1 MNGPH
6 LSKGARQPPPPRGG
20 KLRLYS
26 NRFCPYAQ
34 RVHLVLDAKKIPYDV
49 VNINLSS
56 KPDWIYDKSP
66 YGKIPALEL
75 DTGDVLYESLIIA
88 DYLDERYHQHLL
100 HAKDPLQKAKDK
112 LLIEQFNR
120 IINTMYRVMMNIGRI
135 SLDDDETISNG
146 LNTFERE
153 LAERGGPFFAGNKP
167 GMLDY
172 MIWPWCERA
181 DILKL
186 FGNQH
191 LLKRDKYK
199 KLMEWRNRM
208 SDDPTVKRSLLDSDF
223 HVKYLQSH
231 RAGMPDY
238 DLILNSK

>member
-1 MNGPH
+1 MNSPH
-6 LSKGARQPPPPRGG
+6 LSKGYPG
-20 KLRLYS
+20 
-26 NRFCPYAQ
+26 
-34 RVHLVLDAKKIPYDV
+34 IEYDV
-49 VNINLSS
+49 VNINLSN
-56 KPDWIYDKSP
+56 KPDWLYDKNP
-66 YGKIPALEL
+66 LGKIPALEVE
-75 DTGDVLYESLIIA
+75 TGDVLYESLIIA

-100 HAKDPLQKAKDK
+100 HPKDPLQKAKDK

-120 IINTMYRVMMNIGRI
+120 VINTMYRVMMNVGRI
-135 SLDDDETISNG
+135 SLDDDEAISSG
-146 LNTFERE
+146 LTTFERE
-153 LAERGGPFFAGNKP
+153 LSNRKGPFFAGNRP

-191 LLKRDKYK
+191 LFEKRE
-199 KLMEWRNRM
+199 MEWRQKM
-208 SDDPTVKRSLLDSDF
+208 TEEHTVKRSLLDSDF
-223 HVKYLQSH
+223 HIKYLQSY